1 MGQVIRFKRTLAEPA
16 DHSQIQQALDLYAR
30 ALAAIN
36 FEKAQIE
43 AKIKHIESQA
53 RVSLNPN
60 FWKIALQQLA
70 DIKKQLL
77 VASCK
82 LLDEKDRLLNVAES
96 ISRFDGGG
104 PHVPAQPRY
113 RTGAASA
120 QRHRRVPRII
130 A

>member
-1 MGQVIRFKRTLAEPA
+1 MGQVIRFKRALAEPA

-43 AKIKHIESQA
+43 TKIKHIEAQA
-53 RVSLNPN
+53 RVSLNPK
-60 FWKIALQQLA
+60 FWESALQELA

-82 LLDEKDRLLNVAES
+82 LLDEKDRLLNVAEC
-96 ISRFDGGG
+96 ISQTPSARMSS
-104 PHVPAQPRY
+104 
-113 RTGAASA
+113 ASLA
-120 QRHRRVPRII
+120 P
-130 A
+130 